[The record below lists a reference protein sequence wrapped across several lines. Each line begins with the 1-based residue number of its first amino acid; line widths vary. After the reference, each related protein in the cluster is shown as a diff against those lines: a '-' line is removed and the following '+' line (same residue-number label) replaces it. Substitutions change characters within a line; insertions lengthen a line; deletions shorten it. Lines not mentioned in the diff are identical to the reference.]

1 MSSNNIYNIL
11 NTLKSLEPTP
21 EQTAKATAQSIYE
34 SVESQGSVLEGV
46 NSVEARLNEK
56 YMGFKKTVAA
66 VAKGGADNPEAVA
79 ASIGRKKYGKAAFQK
94 AAAAGRKM
102 GEGDMEEG
110 NEFSGALAQAKA
122 QHKDEFEVDG
132 KRYPVKENGLQRYT
146 GIKKYGKKGFEALQ
160 KAGREGADEEEKGRI
175 KDQYIKKE
183 DAPVAPTAT
192 ALAAGPIVYLHK
204 AYPENAYKAKETLEK
219 YHAGGPGS
227 KLKFLPPSGKAGPDY
242 VEIHLPRKPHNSI
255 EAIKASLDGEGVKYG
270 RIDDGQNHIAEDRE
284 TLQTKK
290 GTIYKGGTYGTEY
303 DPSDEEKKTKAKHV
317 PKTGQKGRPKKDRPA
332 ASTAPKGDIFGR
344 TTGEVPKG
352 KKGTKIKGKGNI
364 DTVDEAAK
372 WRNPEYKGKF
382 YTQKKG
388 DSDDYDSI
396 DYGYGMPERPKKDPG
411 QKRRMGGIGD
421 EWEVTDKLSTG
432 HMDIGNTTGGAH
444 WAGTGGST
452 DMKDWEPSP
461 YKDSNVTKRGPRK
474 GFITKSGINT
484 VKDRIKGA
492 LGQHH
497 SPVLPEGADYKKQNF
512 IVESFN
518 FAEMMKET
526 DQTVQEMLTELQND
540 IQAFKTTGECTPK
553 LDAFLRV
560 HGHTSNKKKLSD
572 AAPVPYEV
580 PAVQRRAA
588 GAPALTPADV
598 QQQDANRSM
607 HPGMTKLDAPKPAE
621 SMNQELDELARLAG
635 ITDEGNAF
643 TGKLAN
649 TPKGGEFELDGKKFK
664 DTSTTLE
671 ETTCMECGMY
681 ESQCS
686 CNEGN
691 LFTKHLKDTPKG
703 GDFEIDGK
711 HYKDTSNLD
720 EAACTCPSVTCPIHG
735 EDSHIGAEEEDNPE
749 KYGTTLED
757 IAKLAGIA
765 VEGRDYGDTAI
776 AKPPTYDNT
785 PEEEVMG
792 VDVLTKG
799 GDGEV
804 AGGEKAMHNDKP
816 THKNADNPLA
826 EADFNPVEAMGRRL
840 MKQYEAIKVA
850 K

>member
-1 MSSNNIYNIL
+1 MSDNKMYNIL
-11 NTLKSLEPTP
+11 NTLKGLEPTP

-34 SVESQGSVLEGV
+34 SVAAQGSVMEGV

-56 YMGFKKTVAA
+56 YMGFKQDVAEAVPVATQAPAA
-66 VAKGGADNPEAVA
+66 VAQP
-79 ASIGRKKYGKAAFQK
+79 
-94 AAAAGRKM
+94 
-102 GEGDMEEG
+102 
-110 NEFSGALAQAKA
+110 
-122 QHKDEFEVDG
+122 
-132 KRYPVKENGLQRYT
+132 
-146 GIKKYGKKGFEALQ
+146 
-160 KAGREGADEEEKGRI
+160 
-175 KDQYIKKE
+175 
-183 DAPVAPTAT
+183 
-192 ALAAGPIVYLHK
+192 GPIVLVHK
-204 AYPENAYKAKETLEK
+204 AYPENIAKAKAALERF
-219 YHAGGPGS
+219 HAGGPGS
-227 KLKFLPPSGKAGPDY
+227 KLKIFPPSGKYGPDTY
-242 VEIHLPRKPHNSI
+242 EFHLAAKPHNSVERI
-255 EAIKASLDGEGVKYG
+255 QSTLKGEGVKGTVVDG
-270 RIDDGQNHIAEDRE
+270 REGVAEERK

-317 PKTGQKGRPKKDRPA
+317 PKTGQKGRPKKEKPTDTK
-332 ASTAPKGDIFGR
+332 SAPRGDIFGR

-452 DMKDWEPSP
+452 DMKDWKPSP
-461 YKDSNVTKRGPRK
+461 YKDRNVTKRGPRK

-497 SPVLPEGADYKKQNF
+497 SPVLPESAEYQKQNF

-607 HPGMTKLDAPKPAE
+607 HPGMTKLDAPAPAE
-621 SMNQELDELARLAG
+621 PMNQELDELARLAG

-720 EAACTCPSVTCPIHG
+720 EGACPKCDCDPCECAP
-735 EDSHIGAEEEDNPE
+735 
-749 KYGTTLED
+749 GTTLED

-765 VEGRDYGDTAI
+765 VEGRDYGDTKI
-776 AKPPTYDNT
+776 ATPPKYDNT
-785 PEEEVMG
+785 PDEEVMS

-826 EADFNPVEAMGRRL
+826 EAEFNPVEAMGRRL
-840 MKQYEAIKVA
+840 MKQYEAIKIA

>member
-11 NTLKSLEPTP
+11 NTLKGLEPTP

-34 SVESQGSVLEGV
+34 SVAAQGSVMQGV

-56 YMGFKKTVAA
+56 YMGFKQEVAEGR
-66 VAKGGADNPEAVA
+66 VDDVSKSVK
-79 ASIGRKKYGKAAFQK
+79 SIYYPDKAQSPIKKSRFAYDARGETNFKKYPDQTSRPAGMNPDPASRAAMDEADMEEAADPVRAKLAKAIGKYFNKIYSYDDSGLDIMDSMCPTFNRLMPKYGNDLDKMGQK
-94 AAAAGRKM
+94 APVDVLKRLAQELKACAEECDLSLEEGM
-102 GEGDMEEG
+102 GEG
-110 NEFSGALAQAKA
+110 
-122 QHKDEFEVDG
+122 
-132 KRYPVKENGLQRYT
+132 
-146 GIKKYGKKGFEALQ
+146 
-160 KAGREGADEEEKGRI
+160 
-175 KDQYIKKE
+175 
-183 DAPVAPTAT
+183 
-192 ALAAGPIVYLHK
+192 
-204 AYPENAYKAKETLEK
+204 
-219 YHAGGPGS
+219 
-227 KLKFLPPSGKAGPDY
+227 
-242 VEIHLPRKPHNSI
+242 
-255 EAIKASLDGEGVKYG
+255 
-270 RIDDGQNHIAEDRE
+270 IAEERE
-284 TLQTKK
+284 KLQTKK

-303 DPSDEEKKTKAKHV
+303 DPSDEEKKTKTKHV
-317 PKTGQKGRPKKDRPA
+317 PKKGQKGRPKSDKPTDTK
-332 ASTAPKGDIFGR
+332 SAPKGDIFGR
-344 TTGEVPKG
+344 TKGDVPDG
-352 KKGTKIKGKGNI
+352 KPGKKIKGKGTSDKSRNAKA
-364 DTVDEAAK
+364 DAEFDRDDMDEAAK

-497 SPVLPEGADYKKQNF
+497 SPVLPESADYKKQNF

-580 PAVQRRAA
+580 PAVQRKAA

-598 QQQDANRSM
+598 QQQDAARSM

-643 TGKLAN
+643 TGKLKD
-649 TPKGGEFELDGKKFK
+649 TPAGGEFELDGKTFK
-664 DTSTTLE
+664 DTSKLDE
-671 ETTCMECGMY
+671 ETCMECGMY

-703 GDFEIDGK
+703 GEFEIDGK
-711 HYKDTSNLD
+711 EYKDTS
-720 EAACTCPSVTCPIHG
+720 T
-735 EDSHIGAEEEDNPE
+735 
-749 KYGTTLED
+749 KLED

-765 VEGRDYGDTAI
+765 VEGRDYGDTDI
-776 AKPPTYDNT
+776 AEPPEYDNT
-785 PEEEVMG
+785 PDEEVMS

-826 EADFNPVEAMGRRL
+826 ENEFNPVEAMGRRL

>member
-34 SVESQGSVLEGV
+34 SVAAQGSVMQGV

-56 YMGFKKTVAA
+56 YMGFKQDVAE
-66 VAKGGADNPEAVA
+66 G
-79 ASIGRKKYGKAAFQK
+79 
-94 AAAAGRKM
+94 M
-102 GEGDMEEG
+102 GEG
-110 NEFSGALAQAKA
+110 
-122 QHKDEFEVDG
+122 
-132 KRYPVKENGLQRYT
+132 
-146 GIKKYGKKGFEALQ
+146 
-160 KAGREGADEEEKGRI
+160 
-175 KDQYIKKE
+175 
-183 DAPVAPTAT
+183 
-192 ALAAGPIVYLHK
+192 
-204 AYPENAYKAKETLEK
+204 
-219 YHAGGPGS
+219 
-227 KLKFLPPSGKAGPDY
+227 
-242 VEIHLPRKPHNSI
+242 
-255 EAIKASLDGEGVKYG
+255 
-270 RIDDGQNHIAEDRE
+270 IAEERE

-317 PKTGQKGRPKKDRPA
+317 PKKGQKGRPKSDKPTDTK
-332 ASTAPKGDIFGR
+332 SAPKGDIFGR
-344 TTGEVPKG
+344 TKGDVPDG
-352 KKGTKIKGKGNI
+352 KPGKKIKGKGTSDKSRNAKA
-364 DTVDEAAK
+364 DAEFDRDDMDEAAK

-621 SMNQELDELARLAG
+621 SMNQELDELAKLAG
-635 ITDEGNAF
+635 ITDEGTAF
-643 TGKLAN
+643 TGKLKD
-649 TPKGGEFELDGKKFK
+649 TPAGGEFELDGKTFK
-664 DTSTTLE
+664 DTSKLDE
-671 ETTCMECGMY
+671 ETCMECGMY
-681 ESQCS
+681 ESKCTCQ
-686 CNEGN
+686 EGN

-703 GDFEIDGK
+703 GEFEIDGK
-711 HYKDTSNLD
+711 EYKDTS
-720 EAACTCPSVTCPIHG
+720 T
-735 EDSHIGAEEEDNPE
+735 
-749 KYGTTLED
+749 KLED
-757 IAKLAGIA
+757 IARLAGIA
-765 VEGRDYGDTAI
+765 VEGRDYGDTDI
-776 AKPPTYDNT
+776 AEPPEYDNT
-785 PEEEVMG
+785 PDEEVMS

-804 AGGEKAMHNDKP
+804 AGKEKRMHGDKP
-816 THKNADNPLA
+816 TWKNGDNPIA
-826 EADFNPVEAMGRRL
+826 ESEFNPVEAMGRRL
-840 MKQYEAIKVA
+840 MRAYEAIKIA

>member
-1 MSSNNIYNIL
+1 MSDNKMYNIL

-34 SVESQGSVLEGV
+34 SVEAQGSVMQGV

-94 AAAAGRKM
+94 AAAAGKKM
-102 GEGDMEEG
+102 GEGDM
-110 NEFSGALAQAKA
+110 S
-122 QHKDEFEVDG
+122 
-132 KRYPVKENGLQRYT
+132 
-146 GIKKYGKKGFEALQ
+146 
-160 KAGREGADEEEKGRI
+160 
-175 KDQYIKKE
+175 
-183 DAPVAPTAT
+183 
-192 ALAAGPIVYLHK
+192 
-204 AYPENAYKAKETLEK
+204 
-219 YHAGGPGS
+219 
-227 KLKFLPPSGKAGPDY
+227 
-242 VEIHLPRKPHNSI
+242 
-255 EAIKASLDGEGVKYG
+255 
-270 RIDDGQNHIAEDRE
+270 EDRE

-317 PKTGQKGRPKKDRPA
+317 PKTGQKGRPKKDKPA

-588 GAPALTPADV
+588 GTPALTPADV

-621 SMNQELDELARLAG
+621 SMNQELDELAKLAG

-643 TGKLAN
+643 TGKLKD
-649 TPKGGEFELDGKKFK
+649 TPAGGEFELDGKTFK
-664 DTSTTLE
+664 DTSKLDE
-671 ETTCMECGMY
+671 ETCMECGMY

-703 GDFEIDGK
+703 GEFEIDGK
-711 HYKDTSNLD
+711 EYKDTS
-720 EAACTCPSVTCPIHG
+720 T
-735 EDSHIGAEEEDNPE
+735 
-749 KYGTTLED
+749 KLED
-757 IAKLAGIA
+757 IARLAGIA
-765 VEGRDYGDTAI
+765 VEGRDYGDTDI
-776 AKPPTYDNT
+776 AEPPEYDNT
-785 PEEEVMG
+785 PDEEVMS

-816 THKNADNPLA
+816 THKNGDNPLA
-826 EADFNPVEAMGRRL
+826 ENEFNPVEAMGRRL

>member
-11 NTLKSLEPTP
+11 NTLKSLDPTP

-34 SVESQGSVLEGV
+34 SVAAQGSVMQGV

-56 YMGFKKTVAA
+56 YMGFKQDVAEGIEEA
-66 VAKGGADNPEAVA
+66 ADPVRAKLAKA
-79 ASIGRKKYGKAAFQK
+79 IGKYFDKIYSYDDSGLDIMDSMCPTFNRLLPKYGNDLDKMGQK
-94 AAAAGRKM
+94 APVDVLKRLAQELKDCAEECDLSLEEGM
-102 GEGDMEEG
+102 GEG
-110 NEFSGALAQAKA
+110 
-122 QHKDEFEVDG
+122 
-132 KRYPVKENGLQRYT
+132 
-146 GIKKYGKKGFEALQ
+146 
-160 KAGREGADEEEKGRI
+160 
-175 KDQYIKKE
+175 
-183 DAPVAPTAT
+183 
-192 ALAAGPIVYLHK
+192 
-204 AYPENAYKAKETLEK
+204 
-219 YHAGGPGS
+219 
-227 KLKFLPPSGKAGPDY
+227 
-242 VEIHLPRKPHNSI
+242 
-255 EAIKASLDGEGVKYG
+255 
-270 RIDDGQNHIAEDRE
+270 IAEERE

-290 GTIYKGGTYGTEY
+290 GTIYKGGKYGTEY

-317 PKTGQKGRPKKDRPA
+317 PKTGQKGRPKKEKPTDTK
-332 ASTAPKGDIFGR
+332 SAPRGDIFGR

-560 HGHTSNKKKLSD
+560 HGHSSNKKKLSD

-598 QQQDANRSM
+598 QQQDAARSM
-607 HPGMTKLDAPKPAE
+607 HPGMTKLDAPAPAE

-649 TPKGGEFELDGKKFK
+649 TPKGGEFELDGKTFK

-671 ETTCMECGMY
+671 EAMCNECGMY
-681 ESQCS
+681 ESKCC

-703 GDFEIDGK
+703 GEFEIDGK

-720 EAACTCPSVTCPIHG
+720 EDACPKCDCDPCECAP
-735 EDSHIGAEEEDNPE
+735 
-749 KYGTTLED
+749 GTTLED

-765 VEGRDYGDTAI
+765 QEGRDYGDTKI
-776 AKPPTYDNT
+776 ATPPKYDNT
-785 PEEEVMG
+785 PDEEVMS

-804 AGGEKAMHNDKP
+804 AGKEKRMHNDKP
-816 THKNADNPLA
+816 TFKNGDNPLA
-826 EADFNPVEAMGRRL
+826 EAEFNPVEAMGRRL

>member
-1 MSSNNIYNIL
+1 MSDNKMYNIL

-21 EQTAKATAQSIYE
+21 EQTAKTTAQSIYE
-34 SVESQGSVLEGV
+34 SVAAQGSVMEGV

-56 YMGFKKTVAA
+56 YMGFK
-66 VAKGGADNPEAVA
+66 
-79 ASIGRKKYGKAAFQK
+79 
-94 AAAAGRKM
+94 
-102 GEGDMEEG
+102 EE
-110 NEFSGALAQAKA
+110 
-122 QHKDEFEVDG
+122 
-132 KRYPVKENGLQRYT
+132 
-146 GIKKYGKKGFEALQ
+146 
-160 KAGREGADEEEKGRI
+160 REK
-175 KDQYIKKE
+175 
-183 DAPVAPTAT
+183 
-192 ALAAGPIVYLHK
+192 
-204 AYPENAYKAKETLEK
+204 
-219 YHAGGPGS
+219 
-227 KLKFLPPSGKAGPDY
+227 
-242 VEIHLPRKPHNSI
+242 
-255 EAIKASLDGEGVKYG
+255 
-270 RIDDGQNHIAEDRE
+270 
-284 TLQTKK
+284 LQTKK

-317 PKTGQKGRPKKDRPA
+317 PKTGQKGRPKKDKPA

-588 GAPALTPADV
+588 GTPALTPADV

-621 SMNQELDELARLAG
+621 SMNQELDELAKLAG

-643 TGKLAN
+643 TGKLKD
-649 TPKGGEFELDGKKFK
+649 TPAGGEFELDGKTFK
-664 DTSTTLE
+664 DTSKLDE
-671 ETTCMECGMY
+671 ETCMECGMY

-703 GDFEIDGK
+703 GEFEIDGK
-711 HYKDTSNLD
+711 EYKDTS
-720 EAACTCPSVTCPIHG
+720 T
-735 EDSHIGAEEEDNPE
+735 
-749 KYGTTLED
+749 KLED
-757 IAKLAGIA
+757 IARLAGIA
-765 VEGRDYGDTAI
+765 VEGRDYGDTDI
-776 AKPPTYDNT
+776 AEPPEYDNT
-785 PEEEVMG
+785 PDEEVMS

-816 THKNADNPLA
+816 THKNGDNPLA
-826 EADFNPVEAMGRRL
+826 ENEFNPVEAMGRRL

>member
-1 MSSNNIYNIL
+1 
-11 NTLKSLEPTP
+11 
-21 EQTAKATAQSIYE
+21 
-34 SVESQGSVLEGV
+34 
-46 NSVEARLNEK
+46 
-56 YMGFKKTVAA
+56 
-66 VAKGGADNPEAVA
+66 
-79 ASIGRKKYGKAAFQK
+79 
-94 AAAAGRKM
+94 
-102 GEGDMEEG
+102 
-110 NEFSGALAQAKA
+110 
-122 QHKDEFEVDG
+122 
-132 KRYPVKENGLQRYT
+132 
-146 GIKKYGKKGFEALQ
+146 
-160 KAGREGADEEEKGRI
+160 
-175 KDQYIKKE
+175 
-183 DAPVAPTAT
+183 
-192 ALAAGPIVYLHK
+192 
-204 AYPENAYKAKETLEK
+204 
-219 YHAGGPGS
+219 
-227 KLKFLPPSGKAGPDY
+227 
-242 VEIHLPRKPHNSI
+242 
-255 EAIKASLDGEGVKYG
+255 
-270 RIDDGQNHIAEDRE
+270 
-284 TLQTKK
+284 
-290 GTIYKGGTYGTEY
+290 
-303 DPSDEEKKTKAKHV
+303 
-317 PKTGQKGRPKKDRPA
+317 
-332 ASTAPKGDIFGR
+332 
-344 TTGEVPKG
+344 
-352 KKGTKIKGKGNI
+352 
-364 DTVDEAAK
+364 
-372 WRNPEYKGKF
+372 
-382 YTQKKG
+382 
-388 DSDDYDSI
+388 
-396 DYGYGMPERPKKDPG
+396 MPERPKKDPG

-432 HMDIGNTTGGAH
+432 HVDTGNTTGGAH

-452 DMKDWEPSP
+452 DMKDWQPSP

-580 PAVQRRAA
+580 PAVQRKAA

-598 QQQDANRSM
+598 QQQDAARSM

-621 SMNQELDELARLAG
+621 SMNQELDELAKLAG

-643 TGKLAN
+643 TDKLKD
-649 TPKGGEFELDGKKFK
+649 TPAGGEFELDGKKFK

-681 ESQCS
+681 ESKCTCQ
-686 CNEGN
+686 EGN

-703 GDFEIDGK
+703 GEFEIDGK
-711 HYKDTSNLD
+711 EYKDTS
-720 EAACTCPSVTCPIHG
+720 T
-735 EDSHIGAEEEDNPE
+735 
-749 KYGTTLED
+749 KLED
-757 IAKLAGIA
+757 IARLAGIA
-765 VEGRDYGDTAI
+765 VEGRDYGDTDI
-776 AKPPTYDNT
+776 AEPPEYDNT
-785 PEEEVMG
+785 PDEEVMS

-804 AGGEKAMHNDKP
+804 AGKEKRMHGDKP
-816 THKNADNPLA
+816 TFKNGDNPLA
-826 EADFNPVEAMGRRL
+826 ENEFNPVEAMGRRL

>member
-1 MSSNNIYNIL
+1 MSDNKMYNIL
-11 NTLKSLEPTP
+11 NTLKGLEPTP

-34 SVESQGSVLEGV
+34 SVEAQGSVMAGV

-56 YMGFKKTVAA
+56 YMGFKKMGEAVPVATQAPAA
-66 VAKGGADNPEAVA
+66 VAQP
-79 ASIGRKKYGKAAFQK
+79 
-94 AAAAGRKM
+94 
-102 GEGDMEEG
+102 
-110 NEFSGALAQAKA
+110 
-122 QHKDEFEVDG
+122 
-132 KRYPVKENGLQRYT
+132 
-146 GIKKYGKKGFEALQ
+146 
-160 KAGREGADEEEKGRI
+160 
-175 KDQYIKKE
+175 
-183 DAPVAPTAT
+183 
-192 ALAAGPIVYLHK
+192 GPIVYLHK

-317 PKTGQKGRPKKDRPA
+317 PNKGQKGRPKKDKPA
-332 ASTAPKGDIFGR
+332 ASTPPKGDIFGR

-352 KKGTKIKGKGNI
+352 KKGKKIKGKGNI

-649 TPKGGEFELDGKKFK
+649 TPKGGEFELGGKTFK
-664 DTSTTLE
+664 DTSDLDE
-671 ETTCMECGMY
+671 GGYDPEQPNGGGAGAGDIANESTCMECGMY
-681 ESQCS
+681 ESKCTCQ
-686 CNEGN
+686 EGN

-703 GDFEIDGK
+703 GEFEIDGK
-711 HYKDTSNLD
+711 EYKDTS
-720 EAACTCPSVTCPIHG
+720 T
-735 EDSHIGAEEEDNPE
+735 
-749 KYGTTLED
+749 KLED
-757 IAKLAGIA
+757 IARLAGIA
-765 VEGRDYGDTAI
+765 VEGRDYGDTDI
-776 AKPPTYDNT
+776 AEPPEYDNT
-785 PEEEVMG
+785 PEEEVMS

-826 EADFNPVEAMGRRL
+826 ENEFNPVEAMGRKL

>member
-1 MSSNNIYNIL
+1 MSDNKMYNIL

-34 SVESQGSVLEGV
+34 SVEAQGSVMQGV

-94 AAAAGRKM
+94 AAAAGKKM
-102 GEGDMEEG
+102 GEGDM
-110 NEFSGALAQAKA
+110 S
-122 QHKDEFEVDG
+122 
-132 KRYPVKENGLQRYT
+132 
-146 GIKKYGKKGFEALQ
+146 
-160 KAGREGADEEEKGRI
+160 
-175 KDQYIKKE
+175 
-183 DAPVAPTAT
+183 
-192 ALAAGPIVYLHK
+192 
-204 AYPENAYKAKETLEK
+204 
-219 YHAGGPGS
+219 
-227 KLKFLPPSGKAGPDY
+227 
-242 VEIHLPRKPHNSI
+242 
-255 EAIKASLDGEGVKYG
+255 
-270 RIDDGQNHIAEDRE
+270 EDRE

-317 PKTGQKGRPKKDRPA
+317 PKTGQKGRPKKDKPA

-588 GAPALTPADV
+588 GTPALTPADV

-621 SMNQELDELARLAG
+621 SMNQELDELAKLAG

-643 TGKLAN
+643 TGKLKD
-649 TPKGGEFELDGKKFK
+649 TPAGGEFELDGKTFK
-664 DTSTTLE
+664 DTSKLDE
-671 ETTCMECGMY
+671 ETCMECGMY

-703 GDFEIDGK
+703 GEFEIDGK
-711 HYKDTSNLD
+711 EYKDTS
-720 EAACTCPSVTCPIHG
+720 T
-735 EDSHIGAEEEDNPE
+735 
-749 KYGTTLED
+749 KLED
-757 IAKLAGIA
+757 IARLAGIA
-765 VEGRDYGDTAI
+765 VEGRDYGDTDI
-776 AKPPTYDNT
+776 AEPPEYDNT
-785 PEEEVMG
+785 PDEEVMS

-804 AGGEKAMHNDKP
+804 AGKEKAMHGDKP
-816 THKNADNPLA
+816 TWKNGDNPIA
-826 EADFNPVEAMGRRL
+826 ESEFNPVEAMGRKL